1 MTEEKER
8 KLNKDEDWIDYP
20 KYKNSIKKLLQNKK
34 YMNGVP
40 DNSVIAKALMMTEK
54 EVEET
59 YKSAIAKLRHQLVQ
73 DEN

>member
-20 KYKNSIKKLLQNKK
+20 KYKNSIKKLLRNKK

-59 YKSAIAKLRHQLVQ
+59 YQSAIAKLRHQLVQ